1 MADEPSAVAMVN
13 YYANSGAPFVRG
25 RNVYVQ
31 YSNHK
36 ELKTENSH
44 ATGVSSLLFYIYL
57 LTLHRIYTIHIPAS
71 ALVEDLCILA
81 FHLTRR

>member
-1 MADEPSAVAMVN
+1 MADEASAVAMVN

-44 ATGVSSLLFYIYL
+44 VTGVSLFFLLPSCVNFYKVHTIYKF
-57 LTLHRIYTIHIPAS
+57 YQ
-71 ALVEDLCILA
+71 
-81 FHLTRR
+81 